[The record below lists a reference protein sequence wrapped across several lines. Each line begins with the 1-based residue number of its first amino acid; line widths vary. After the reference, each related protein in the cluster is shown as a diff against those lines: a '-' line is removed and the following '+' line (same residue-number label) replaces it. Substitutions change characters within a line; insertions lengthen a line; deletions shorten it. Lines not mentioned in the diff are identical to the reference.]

1 MNSKRLLE
9 MVNCVGP
16 KTPTDR
22 LSIFT
27 FLQYNDYP
35 TPDYGRVKDLCG
47 RHDPLTY
54 LVVYPQS
61 GRGLI
66 MRLVEAERR
75 YPDAIASVF
84 LGDGISPFVVTRQ
97 VQIGDRTYWIKY
109 VSEGWGKLGNG
120 KVSRYMAGH
129 HSKIQATLFSID
141 LVQRGDTTFAID
153 FDMIPALRDSGLKD
167 ILSPKEVRKLIRKT
181 EKK

>member
-1 MNSKRLLE
+1 MNTKRLLE

-47 RHDPLTY
+47 RHDPLQY
-54 LVVYPQS
+54 LMVYPQS

-66 MRLVEAERR
+66 LRLVEAERR

-84 LGDGISPFVVTRQ
+84 LGDLVSPYLITRQ
-97 VQIGDRTYWIKY
+97 VQIGDRTYWCDY
-109 VSEGWGKLGNG
+109 TCQVWGKSTG
-120 KVSRYMAGH
+120 KVVRFLAGYQ
-129 HSKIQATLFSID
+129 KIEAPLFSID
-141 LVQRGDTTFAID
+141 LIKKGDTTFAID
-153 FDMIPALRDSGLKD
+153 FDIIPPLRNSGLKD